1 MKLSYQRSAAFAS
14 RALLLATLIAVL
26 SSPSFAQKKNK
37 NQPPPP
43 DPNAQA
49 LPLPPG
55 DEIEHDIGEM
65 LGALQVGS
73 IEEMHKYYSD
83 NATFVNSV
91 YGPPIIGWQ
100 AWAAGYERQKS
111 AFRGMQIV
119 RRNTLIFPHG
129 DTAWATYQWEFSGIE
144 TSGAQ
149 YAAHG
154 QTTLVL
160 NRVGNNWVIVHN
172 HTSVDCGSVVD
183 GSQQTPAAPAAA
195 PAPTAPPKQ

>member
-1 MKLSYQRSAAFAS
+1 MRLSYHPGAAMAS
-14 RALLLATLIAVL
+14 RSFVLAVLLMLAASATL
-26 SSPSFAQKKNK
+26 AQKKNK

-49 LPLPPG
+49 MSLPPG

-65 LGALQVGS
+65 LGALQVGN

-91 YGPPIIGWQ
+91 YGMPIIGWQ
-100 AWAAGYERQKS
+100 SWAAGYERQKA
-111 AFRGMQIV
+111 AFRGMQVV

-129 DTAWATYQWEFSGIE
+129 DVAWATYQWEFSGIE
-144 TSGAQ
+144 TNGAQ
-149 YAAHG
+149 YAARG

-160 NRVGNNWVIVHN
+160 NRVGNNWLIVHN
-172 HTSVDCGSVVD
+172 HTSVDCGSVSD
-183 GSQQTPAAPAAA
+183 SSQKAPAAPAAA
-195 PAPTAPPKQ
+195 PTTPPRQ